1 MVLLPLKLNENI
13 NNRKKFEI
21 EVMQHFHKLFIAALK
36 LTCSSVD
43 AEDLVQETYL
53 KAFKSF
59 EQFAM
64 GTNSKAWLFRIL
76 TNTFINKYR
85 RKEKEK
91 EIIDGEIRA
100 STIFS
105 ELENEKNY
113 DYSPEN
119 NLISKFLS
127 DEVLNALYKVSIDF
141 RIVVILSDIYNF
153 SYREIAD
160 FITIPIGTV
169 MSRLFRG
176 RKLLQEQL
184 FEYALKEGVIK
195 SSEKE
200 QSEKIVLFFF

>member
-1 MVLLPLKLNENI
+1 MYSP
-13 NNRKKFEI
+13 
-21 EVMQHFHKLFIAALK
+21 
-36 LTCSSVD
+36 
-43 AEDLVQETYL
+43 Y
-53 KAFKSF
+53 
-59 EQFAM
+59 
-64 GTNSKAWLFRIL
+64 
-76 TNTFINKYR
+76 
-85 RKEKEK
+85 
-91 EIIDGEIRA
+91 
-100 STIFS
+100 

-200 QSEKIVLFFF
+200 QSEKIVLFEKIRLSSI